1 MTQIEFSGLRGAS
14 ARGEWTVASRAGTVL
29 VENTA
34 YRSPGDGV
42 DDAKMSNT
50 GLQISTPELI
60 AWAGPCVFRL
70 RVLLW

>member
-1 MTQIEFSGLRGAS
+1 MYC
-14 ARGEWTVASRAGTVL
+14 ARVPVL

-50 GLQISTPELI
+50 GL
-60 AWAGPCVFRL
+60 
-70 RVLLW
+70 